1 MGRAAISR
9 PRGIVDQSAIDAAI
23 AKSVFAPLAAET
35 LRDLMHG
42 SRQLPLAP
50 KEYFLHLGDAPR
62 CGLIVKGFV
71 RMGRV
76 HPDGR
81 KLTVGWEYPGCIL
94 GALGAL
100 RPPAALDIQAVTDTT
115 FLEFSVRVLR
125 ERVMTDPN
133 IAYAIA
139 VLAIGFVR
147 RSVDEVV
154 MFALGDLRSRVEWR
168 ILELACRNPPG
179 TPLLA
184 EITQDELAEAVAA
197 ARPSV
202 GRILKTLR
210 DEGSI
215 KSMYGGILVVKPQAL
230 APPPH
235 RHEVA

>member
-1 MGRAAISR
+1 M
-9 PRGIVDQSAIDAAI
+9 IDAAI
-23 AKSVFAPLAAET
+23 AKSVFAPLPKET
-35 LRDLMHG
+35 LRELMHG
-42 SRQLPLAP
+42 ARQVALAP
-50 KEYFLHLGDAPR
+50 KEYFLHLGDPPR

-81 KLTVGWEYPGCIL
+81 ALTVGWEYPGCIL
-94 GALGAL
+94 GALAAL
-100 RPPAALDIQAVTDTT
+100 RPPAALDVQAVTETT
-115 FLEFSVRVLR
+115 FLELSVPVIR
-125 ERVMTDPN
+125 EATMTDPKV
-133 IAYAIA
+133 AFAITC
-139 VLAIGFVR
+139 LAIGFFR
-147 RSVDEVV
+147 RSLDEVV
-154 MFALGDLRSRVEWR
+154 MFALGDLRTRVEWR

-202 GRILKTLR
+202 ARILKTLR

-215 KSMYGGILVVKPQAL
+215 KSMYGGILVLKPQAL

-235 RHEVA
+235 RHQVA

>member
-1 MGRAAISR
+1 
-9 PRGIVDQSAIDAAI
+9 VDQSTIDAAI
-23 AKSVFAPLAAET
+23 AKSVFAPLPTET
-35 LRDLMHG
+35 LRELMRG
-42 SRQLPLAP
+42 ARQLRLAP
-50 KEYFLHLGDAPR
+50 KEYFLHVGDVPR

-71 RMGRV
+71 RIGRV

-81 KLTVGWEYPGCIL
+81 ALTVGWEYPGCIL

-115 FLEFSVRVLR
+115 FLELAAPVVR
-125 ERVMTDPN
+125 ERVMTD
-133 IAYAIA
+133 AKVAFAITD
-139 VLAIGFVR
+139 LAIGFFR
-147 RSVDEVV
+147 RSVDEIV

-179 TPLLA
+179 TPLVA
-184 EITQDELAEAVAA
+184 EITQEALAEAVAA

-202 GRILKTLR
+202 ARILKTLR

-215 KSMYGGILVVKPQAL
+215 KSMYGGILVLKPQAL

-235 RHEVA
+235 HHEVA